1 MKIKAMY
8 NSKVGNKSIIVGNN
22 TFLNGHAIVVDV
34 EEDEAK
40 QLRNAAK
47 QDWFNILAEY
57 DSPDFVEEVKSAPVV
72 EEPIVAEPV
81 IEEAPV
87 EESVPEVVEES
98 VEEAP
103 VEESVEEVP
112 APEVSTEEETEEAP
126 KKKGRRTSAKK
137 KEEEATDAE

>member
-1 MKIKAMY
+1 MY

-22 TFLNGHAIVVDV
+22 TFVNGHAIVVDV

-103 VEESVEEVP
+103 

-137 KEEEATDAE
+137 KEEEAADAE

>member
-57 DSPDFVEEVKSAPVV
+57 DSPDFVEEVKSTPVAK
-72 EEPIVAEPV
+72 EPVVAEPV

-98 VEEAP
+98 VEE
-103 VEESVEEVP
+103 VP
-112 APEVSTEEETEEAP
+112 APEALAEEETEEAP

-137 KEEEATDAE
+137 KEEEAADAE

>member
-98 VEEAP
+98 G
-103 VEESVEEVP
+103 EEVP

>member
-57 DSPDFVEEVKSAPVV
+57 DSPDFVEEVKSTPVAK
-72 EEPIVAEPV
+72 EPVVAEPV
-81 IEEAPV
+81 TEEAPV

-98 VEEAP
+98 VEE
-103 VEESVEEVP
+103 VP
-112 APEVSTEEETEEAP
+112 APEVLAGEETEEAP

-137 KEEEATDAE
+137 KEEEAADAE

>member
-98 VEEAP
+98 VEE
-103 VEESVEEVP
+103 VP
-112 APEVSTEEETEEAP
+112 APEVSTGEETEEAP